1 MMPPPSPAV
10 TERVN
15 NPECRVAILSLDQL
29 RVWVPQI
36 LLVAVDEVIKCGP
49 CLLQRRMSLLAY
61 AVTFLHSLDSV
72 NSDSYLEWSLSEA

>member
-29 RVWVPQI
+29 RVWVPH
-36 LLVAVDEVIKCGP
+36 LLVAVDEVIKCGS
-49 CLLQRRMSLLAY
+49 CLLQRKMSLLALRCR
-61 AVTFLHSLDSV
+61 ARMSAFTESIGG
-72 NSDSYLEWSLSEA
+72 

>member
-29 RVWVPQI
+29 RVWVPH
-36 LLVAVDEVIKCGP
+36 LLVAVDEVIKCGS
-49 CLLQRRMSLLAY
+49 CLLQRKMSLFGTKRTCETPRLMSAFGGK
-61 AVTFLHSLDSV
+61 AANICSL
-72 NSDSYLEWSLSEA
+72 

>member
-36 LLVAVDEVIKCGP
+36 LLVAVDEVSTRALFAAAQNVVIGP
-49 CLLQRRMSLLAY
+49 
-61 AVTFLHSLDSV
+61 
-72 NSDSYLEWSLSEA
+72 